1 MDRYMI
7 EFEEP
12 RNLEEAIEIIESRK
26 EKVVHNTF
34 LDLQEPEILGESDY
48 KQMQY
53 KKYAYAVNTL
63 DDKF

>member
-1 MDRYMI
+1 MGKYMI
-7 EFEEP
+7 DFDAP
-12 RNLEEAIEIIESRK
+12 RNLEEAIEIIEAGK
-26 EKVVHNTF
+26 EKVVSNTF

-53 KKYAYAVNTL
+53 KKYAYAVKTV